1 VYPTG
6 QLTEHIDRISPIAR
20 FSEDPATVY
29 NNGCIGS
36 EDRQSL
42 SRTSD
47 GKCFF
52 PREPC
57 HVGAR
62 RLTGKNGFIDIRA
75 RDNVRHADLRQKLT
89 PSRRTG
95 SQTNYGT
102 HQSR

>member
-1 VYPTG
+1 VYPIG
-6 QLTEHIDRISPIAR
+6 QPTEHIDPVSTIAR
-20 FSEDPATVY
+20 FSKDSTVY

-36 EDRQSL
+36 EDRKSL
-42 SRTSD
+42 SRASD

-52 PREPC
+52 TRESC

-75 RDNVRHADLRQKLT
+75 RDNVRYADLRQKLT

-95 SQTNYGT
+95 SQTNYGM

>member
-1 VYPTG
+1 VLSPG
-6 QLTEHIDRISPIAR
+6 QLSQHIDCFGPIAR
-20 FSEDPATVY
+20 FSEYLPAY

-36 EDRQSL
+36 EDRQPL

-52 PREPC
+52 TRESR

-62 RLTGKNGFIDIRA
+62 RLTTKNSFIDVRA

-95 SQTNYGT
+95 SQTNYGM